1 MSFPIGRVLNLTN
14 RSKTIFCVVISVLS
28 WCISGR
34 ADLNLAEQVFAS
46 VINFNQTRGHLVCT

>member
-1 MSFPIGRVLNLTN
+1 MSFSIGGVLDLTDQ
-14 RSKTIFCVVISVLS
+14 KPFFCVVISVLS

-34 ADLNLAEQVFAS
+34 ADLNLAEQVFAC